1 MFYDVGE
8 EFQMRLAPREKPVLP
23 KEKTYQ
29 VMTNGPVAKQLFRFA
44 LPLFF
49 SMLFQQVYNIA
60 DTIVAGRFISASAL
74 SAIGIISAV
83 NWIYLALTNG
93 TGQGCSVVI
102 ARIFGSG
109 DREKTH
115 TAITTSL
122 LFQSGLALALTAV
135 FLPAHR
141 WILRII
147 HTPDSLYADAS
158 TYLLIF
164 TSALLF
170 QFLYVTANACFQ
182 ALGDSRMCLC
192 FLIFSSLFN
201 IGLDIVF
208 VVAFSWGVA
217 GIAWATFLTQ
227 GMAAGLSVS
236 VLLRR
241 LHRLVP
247 AHKPRLF
254 EPQILRSMLRV
265 MLPSICQQSF
275 ISIGVMMVQGLVN
288 SMGEVAIMAFT
299 VGNKIS
305 AFCIACV
312 GTVTR
317 SFGTF
322 ASQNFGAGKYDR
334 IKEGLRVL
342 LRFELFAVMAIAAGY
357 YLLGPAAV
365 RLFVAD
371 DAPPEALA
379 LGAQMLLILAVGNF
393 PLETK
398 NSFDNALVG
407 CGHMTEFM
415 ITTFA
420 DLFTRV
426 FLSYALAGVLGFY
439 ALPVAQAIGWF
450 LGGALAVGFYF
461 RMKRRLGIK

>member
-29 VMTNGPVAKQLFRFA
+29 AMTSGPVAKQLFQFS

-49 SMLFQQVYNIA
+49 SMLFQQIYNIA

-93 TGQGCSVVI
+93 TAQGCNVVI
-102 ARIFGSG
+102 ARVFGSG
-109 DREKTH
+109 DREHTH
-115 TAITTSL
+115 TAITTAF
-122 LFQSGLALALTAV
+122 LFQIALALVLTAI
-135 FLPAHR
+135 FIPAHH
-141 WILRII
+141 WILRVIN
-147 HTPDSLYADAS
+147 TPDSLYGDAS
-158 TYLLIF
+158 TYLLIY

-170 QFLYVTANACFQ
+170 QFLYTTANACFQ

-192 FLIFSSLFN
+192 FLIFSSLLN
-201 IGLDIVF
+201 IGLDIAF
-208 VVAFSWGVA
+208 VAFFSWGVA

-227 GMAAGLSVS
+227 GMAAALSVG
-236 VLLRR
+236 VLVRR
-241 LHRLVP
+241 LKRLVP
-247 AHKPRLF
+247 KEKPRLF
-254 EPQILRSMLRV
+254 DPSDLLSMLRV
-265 MLPSICQQSF
+265 MIPSVCQQSF
-275 ISIGVMMVQGLVN
+275 ISVGVMMVQGLVN

-305 AFCIACV
+305 AFCIACL
-312 GTVTR
+312 GTVAR

-322 ASQNFGAGKYDR
+322 ASQNFGAGKLDR

-342 LRFELFAVMAIAAGY
+342 LKFEMLAVSLIAIGY
-357 YLLGPAAV
+357 YTLGPTAI

-379 LGAQMLLILAVGNF
+379 LGAQMLMILAVGNF
-393 PLETK
+393 GLETK

-407 CGHMTEFM
+407 CGHMVEFM

-426 FLSYALAGVLGFY
+426 ILSYALARVLGFY
-439 ALPVAQAIGWF
+439 AMPVATAVGWF

-461 RMKRRLGIK
+461 RMKRRFAIK